1 MTSRLPLAETANRER
16 IAAMRTPSM
25 YRPSVNPHE
34 RKVDMPEKLPD
45 KLNQAAEH
53 AKETIERQ
61 DEALEEAVKE
71 VDPLVPGAKQRL
83 AEGPDPSRRGD

>member
-1 MTSRLPLAETANRER
+1 
-16 IAAMRTPSM
+16 
-25 YRPSVNPHE
+25 
-34 RKVDMPEKLPD
+34 MPEKVPD
-45 KLNQAAEH
+45 KLDEAAAQ

-71 VDPLVPGAKQRL
+71 LDPLVPGAKQRV

>member
-1 MTSRLPLAETANRER
+1 
-16 IAAMRTPSM
+16 
-25 YRPSVNPHE
+25 
-34 RKVDMPEKLPD
+34 MPEKLPD

-61 DEALEEAVKE
+61 DEALEEAVTE

-83 AEGPDPSRRGD
+83 AEGPDPSTRGD